1 MTFRYAKNWK
11 LIENFQKINIQ
22 FFPLS
27 EKLKIEL
34 KIAQNQIFICLK
46 LLKIENWI
54 ENCQKINFQFFSLSE
69 KLKIELKNCPKSIF
83 FFLKLLKIG
92 QKWNGRFRTRMRVP
106 NVHSNFNQV
115 LLKIELK
122 IAKFQFSIYFQ
133 FSIFNLYCLHSLIQF
148 LINKNWKIELK
159 MKNWKLKIKN

>member
-1 MTFRYAKNWK
+1 MQSYIKRRRTW
-11 LIENFQKINIQ
+11 
-22 FFPLS
+22 LS
-27 EKLKIEL
+27 VM
-34 KIAQNQIFICLK
+34 QR
-46 LLKIENWI
+46 IENWI

-92 QKWNGRFRTRMRVP
+92 QKWNRRFRTRMRVP

-159 MKNWKLKIKN
+159 IENWNWKLKIENWS